1 MAQYFI
7 HAYKKK
13 EFELRAKNKTKKTK
27 KNHADIIKPLR
38 QKWQSKAYD

>member
-13 EFELRAKNKTKKTK
+13 EFELRAKNKKTTKK
-27 KNHADIIKPLR
+27 HVDIIEPLR